1 MNHSNPYDV
10 LGVSNTAN
18 EKEIKTAFRKLSM
31 QYHPDKNP
39 DDPESTSKFQEISS
53 AYDTLSHPEKR
64 EQFDQQANS
73 PFGHP
78 GMHPGMHPMGGGG
91 EFGDINHVFNM
102 MFGGGGGGMGM
113 GGFPGMGGVRIFH
126 NGQSMGGGHP
136 FFQQQPQ
143 QQMQKPPPLIR
154 NVEITLEQCFQGI
167 TLPLEIERWVM
178 IDHSMRTI
186 EREVIQ
192 VTIPP
197 GLTDS
202 DFIIL
207 RDIGNRINDQNKGD
221 IKIGINIKN
230 DTIFKREG
238 MDLFYKKTIT
248 LKESL
253 CGFSFDIQHLNGKI
267 LTINNKTNVTVI
279 SPNYKKMVPQMGMIR
294 ENVQGNLFIEFDI
307 EFPSSLTPEQ
317 IDSLRTIM

>member
-1 MNHSNPYDV
+1 
-10 LGVSNTAN
+10 
-18 EKEIKTAFRKLSM
+18 
-31 QYHPDKNP
+31 
-39 DDPESTSKFQEISS
+39 
-53 AYDTLSHPEKR
+53 
-64 EQFDQQANS
+64 
-73 PFGHP
+73 
-78 GMHPGMHPMGGGG
+78 
-91 EFGDINHVFNM
+91 
-102 MFGGGGGGMGM
+102 
-113 GGFPGMGGVRIFH
+113 
-126 NGQSMGGGHP
+126 
-136 FFQQQPQ
+136 
-143 QQMQKPPPLIR
+143 
-154 NVEITLEQCFQGI
+154 
-167 TLPLEIERWVM
+167 M

>member
-136 FFQQQPQ
+136 FFQQQQQ